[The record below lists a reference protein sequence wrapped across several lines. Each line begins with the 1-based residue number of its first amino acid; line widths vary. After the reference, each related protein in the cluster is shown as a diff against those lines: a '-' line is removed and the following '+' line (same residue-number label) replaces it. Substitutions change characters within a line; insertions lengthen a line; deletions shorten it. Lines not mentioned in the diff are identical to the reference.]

1 MMVFIYGVA
10 NCLPAVKI
18 DMDIN
23 FWNNANVPK
32 SVKTITGLLCTIFAP
47 SGWLAFSVHFVGII
61 LFTLCRYKKRKFR
74 RYWMT
79 LPVAS
84 LTYALFDS
92 VAIMLRDSRNELL
105 MGHYLWVVSLLIAI
119 VFYWKLT
126 GKREVEAE
134 R

>member
-1 MMVFIYGVA
+1 
-10 NCLPAVKI
+10 
-18 DMDIN
+18 
-23 FWNNANVPK
+23 
-32 SVKTITGLLCTIFAP
+32 
-47 SGWLAFSVHFVGII
+47 
-61 LFTLCRYKKRKFR
+61 
-74 RYWMT
+74 MT